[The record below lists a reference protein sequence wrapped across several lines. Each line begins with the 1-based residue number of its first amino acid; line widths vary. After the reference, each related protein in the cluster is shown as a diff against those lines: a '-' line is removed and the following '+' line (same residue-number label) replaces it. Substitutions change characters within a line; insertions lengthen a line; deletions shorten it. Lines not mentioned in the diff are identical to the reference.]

1 MEYSELIRLRESVRN
16 YDPSKP
22 VPHDTLTRI
31 LDAGRVAPSA
41 NNLQPWR
48 FLVISSPV
56 MLEKIHK
63 CYKREWFAN
72 APLILVIAGEKDH
85 AWVRRYDGYN
95 SLETDLA
102 IAMTH
107 IILAATD
114 EGVGTCWIAAF
125 DPKILGEVLGL
136 DDNHIVYSITPLGF
150 PEDGYQKPARRERK
164 SLDEIVEYL

>member
-16 YDPSKP
+16 YDPAKP
-22 VPHDTLTRI
+22 VPHDIIAKI

-41 NNLQPWR
+41 SNLQPWK
-48 FLVISSPV
+48 FLVISSPE
-56 MLEKIHK
+56 MLDRIRK
-63 CYKREWFAN
+63 CYRRDWFAN
-72 APLILVIAGEKDH
+72 APHVLVVTGEKNH

-107 IILAATD
+107 IVLAATD
-114 EGVGTCWIAAF
+114 EGVGTCWIAAY
-125 DPKILGEVLGL
+125 DPEILGEVLGL
-136 DDNHIVYSITPLGF
+136 DDNFKVYSITPLGY

-164 SLDEIVEYL
+164 PLDEIVEYL